1 MNQQERDALREK
13 HRCLESK
20 VGPWCRSCMHGWPC
34 DTIHALNLYDD
45 LVDNARFMLKEVT
58 PSEYGSAYAHGY
70 RVALQDMIG
79 EDDLYGERLA
89 EAVSTTEPTEEVM
102 PSHTIAS
109 HTFQPPKFKVGD
121 KVRVI
126 GNPEWGDL
134 TVTQVDTVY
143 TVVDS
148 KGRDDAWVEAELIA
162 TPPPCQHIVGTELPP
177 TATNPQ
183 FQWFDYTYCPLCGEK
198 LTPTGTTVTKEGGN
212 L

>member
-1 MNQQERDALREK
+1 VNAKERQALREK
-13 HRCLESK
+13 HQDWSGHCPACDYQR
-20 VGPWCRSCMHGWPC
+20 WPC

-58 PSEYGSAYAHGY
+58 PSEYGSAYAQGY

-89 EAVSTTEPTEEVM
+89 EAVSTTAPTEDVM
-102 PSHTIAS
+102 SPHTIDNQ
-109 HTFQPPKFKVGD
+109 TFQPPKFKVGD

-162 TPPPCQHIVGTELPP
+162 TPPPCKHIVGTEIPP
-177 TATNPQ
+177 TATNPE

-198 LTPTGTTVTKEGGN
+198 L
-212 L
+212 

>member
-1 MNQQERDALREK
+1 MNAKERQALREK
-13 HRCLESK
+13 HQDWSGHCPACDYQR
-20 VGPWCRSCMHGWPC
+20 WPC

-58 PSEYGSAYAHGY
+58 PSEYGSAYAQGY

-89 EAVSTTEPTEEVM
+89 EAVSTTAPTEDVM
-102 PSHTIAS
+102 SPHTIDNQ
-109 HTFQPPKFKVGD
+109 TFQPPKFKVGD

-162 TPPPCQHIVGTELPP
+162 TPPPCKHIVGTEIPP
-177 TATNPQ
+177 TATNPE

-198 LTPTGTTVTKEGGN
+198 L
-212 L
+212 